1 MNSRPAFR
9 LTRGLRRTS
18 DDRGASAVEFALL
31 LPVLTMI
38 IFGIISF
45 GIVFAQQLALGNAS
59 RQGARF
65 GAADSTKNCAD
76 IVIETSSALAN
87 TLAMTVSGVTYQV
100 KRGSSEA
107 TATDVCGSTPLS
119 NTTTKPCTS
128 SSTTDNLYVRANY
141 TSVMLTP
148 FVQPSLN
155 LTSAGSFR
163 CEFS

>member
-1 MNSRPAFR
+1 VKSRPALR
-9 LTRGLRRTS
+9 LTRGVRRTS
-18 DDRGASAVEFALL
+18 DENGASAVEFALL
-31 LPVLTMI
+31 MPVLTLI

-45 GIVFAQQLALGNAS
+45 GIVFAQQLALGNAT

-76 IVIETSSALAN
+76 IVTETSSALAN
-87 TLAMTVSGVTYQV
+87 TLAMSVSGVTYQV
-100 KRGSSEA
+100 KRGSTEA

-128 SSTTDNLYVRANY
+128 SSATDNLYVRASY
-141 TSVMLTP
+141 TSTMITP